1 MDSSK
6 HQRDQNLE
14 YTFSESQVMKIGII
28 GLPFVGKTTVFN
40 ALTCAQARVGE
51 FSLGAKEANRG
62 VVKVPDERVY
72 KLASLYNPKK
82 VTSAEVE
89 YIDVAGLVKETKEKG
104 SEGEFYHSLREVD
117 ELAHV
122 VRVFQDEN
130 VMHVSGSVDPKRDI
144 KDLELDLILIDLDI
158 VEKRLKR
165 LEKTVTSSKAE
176 EEKREL
182 QILQRFKESLDQGIP
197 LRELDLSLDEE
208 KLIRGYAFLSLKPM
222 LLILNIDEKQNSQR
236 EKLEAE
242 FSEMAKRK
250 KIAVGSIC
258 GKLEMELSQLEEKD
272 RKLFMQ
278 DLGVGELAIQRVIDI
293 SYKLLDLISFF
304 TANENEVKAWPV
316 PSGTRAIKAAGVVHT
331 DMERGFIKA
340 EVITFDKLWE
350 LSSIHKAKEKGELR
364 LEGKEY
370 VVQDGDVIFFR
381 FNV

>member
-1 MDSSK
+1 
-6 HQRDQNLE
+6 
-14 YTFSESQVMKIGII
+14 MKIGII

-40 ALTCAQARVGE
+40 ALTFAQAKVGE
-51 FSLGAKEANRG
+51 FSLGVKEANRG
-62 VVKVPDERVY
+62 IVKVPDERVHR
-72 KLASLYNPKK
+72 LASLYNPKK
-82 VTSAEVE
+82 VTPAEVE

-122 VRVFQDEN
+122 VRIFQDEN

-144 KDLELDLILIDLDI
+144 KDLDLDLILIDLDI

-165 LEKTVTSSKAE
+165 LEKTVTSSKSE
-176 EEKREL
+176 EDKREL

-197 LRELDLSLDEE
+197 LRELELSPDEE
-208 KLIRGYAFLSLKPM
+208 KLIRGYAFLSLKPI
-222 LLILNIDEKQNSQR
+222 LLILNIDEKQNSQM
-236 EKLEAE
+236 EKLEVE
-242 FSEMAKRK
+242 FSEMAQHKNT
-250 KIAVGSIC
+250 AVCSIC

-272 RKLFMQ
+272 RDAFMEE
-278 DLGVGELAIQRVIDI
+278 LGIKELAVERVIDI
-293 SYKLLDLISFF
+293 SYKLLALISFF

-316 PSGTRAIKAAGVVHT
+316 PSGIKAIKAAGVVHT

-350 LSSIHKAKEKGELR
+350 LGSIHKAKEKGELR

>member
-1 MDSSK
+1 
-6 HQRDQNLE
+6 
-14 YTFSESQVMKIGII
+14 MKIGII

-40 ALTCAQARVGE
+40 ALTSAQAQVGE
-51 FSLGAKEANRG
+51 FSLGIKEANRG
-62 VVKVPDERVY
+62 VVKVPDDRVY

-82 VTSAEVE
+82 VTPAEVE

-122 VRVFQDEN
+122 VRVFKDGN

-144 KDLELDLILIDLDI
+144 KDLDLDLILIDLDI

-182 QILQRFKESLDQGIP
+182 QILQRFKESLEKGIP
-197 LRELDLSLDEE
+197 LRELALSSDEE

-222 LLILNIDEKQNSQR
+222 LLILNLDEEQNSQR
-236 EKLEAE
+236 EKLESE
-242 FSEMAKRK
+242 YTEMAQHKNT
-250 KIAVGSIC
+250 AVCSIC

-272 RKLFMQ
+272 RAAFME
-278 DLGVGELAIQRVIDI
+278 DLGVKELAVDRVIDI
-293 SYKLLDLISFF
+293 SYKLLNLISFF
-304 TANENEVKAWPV
+304 TANENEVRTWAV
-316 PSGTRAIKAAGVVHT
+316 PSGIKALKAAGTVHT

-340 EVITFDKLWE
+340 EVMTFDKLWE
-350 LSSIHKAKEKGELR
+350 LGSIHKAKEKGVLK
-364 LEGKEY
+364 LEGKDY

>member
-1 MDSSK
+1 
-6 HQRDQNLE
+6 
-14 YTFSESQVMKIGII
+14 MKIGII

-40 ALTCAQARVGE
+40 ALTSAQARVGE
-51 FSLGAKEANRG
+51 FSLGVKEANRG
-62 VVKVPDERVY
+62 IVKVPDDRVY

-82 VTSAEVE
+82 VTPAEVE
-89 YIDVAGLVKETKEKG
+89 YIDVAGLVKETKQKG

-144 KDLELDLILIDLDI
+144 KDLDLDLILIDLDI

-182 QILQRFKESLDQGIP
+182 QILHRFKESLDQGIP
-197 LRELDLSLDEE
+197 LRELELTPDEE

-222 LLILNIDEKQNSQR
+222 LLILNMDEKQNSQR
-236 EKLEAE
+236 EKLEVE
-242 FSEMAKRK
+242 FSEIAKRK
-250 KIAVGSIC
+250 RTTVCSIC

-272 RKLFMQ
+272 RKAFME
-278 DLGVGELAIQRVIDI
+278 DLGLKELAIERVIDI
-293 SYKLLDLISFF
+293 SYKLLDLVSFF
-304 TANENEVKAWPV
+304 TANENEVKGWPV
-316 PSGTRAIKAAGVVHT
+316 PSGTKAIKAAGTVHT

-350 LSSIHKAKEKGELR
+350 LGSIHKAKEKGELR

>member
-1 MDSSK
+1 
-6 HQRDQNLE
+6 
-14 YTFSESQVMKIGII
+14 MKIGII

-40 ALTCAQARVGE
+40 ALTSAQAKVGE
-51 FSLGAKEANRG
+51 FSLGVKEANRG

-82 VTSAEVE
+82 VTPAEVE

-130 VMHVSGSVDPKRDI
+130 VMHVSGSVAPKRDI
-144 KDLELDLILIDLDI
+144 KDLDLDLILIDLDI

-165 LEKTVTSSKAE
+165 LEKTVASSKAE

-197 LRELDLSLDEE
+197 LREMELTPDEE
-208 KLIRGYAFLSLKPM
+208 RLIRGYAFLSLKPM

-236 EKLEAE
+236 EKLESE
-242 FSEMAKRK
+242 YSEMAQHKNTA
-250 KIAVGSIC
+250 ICSIC

-272 RKLFMQ
+272 RDAFME
-278 DLGVGELAIQRVIDI
+278 DLGVKELAIERVIDI

-304 TANENEVKAWPV
+304 TANENEVRTWPV
-316 PSGTRAIKAAGVVHT
+316 LSGIKAIKAAGTVHT

-350 LSSIHKAKEKGELR
+350 LGSIHKAKGKGELR
-364 LEGKEY
+364 LEGKDY

>member
-1 MDSSK
+1 
-6 HQRDQNLE
+6 
-14 YTFSESQVMKIGII
+14 MKIGIV

-40 ALTCAQARVGE
+40 TLTFAQARVGE
-51 FSLGAKEANRG
+51 FSLGVKEANRG
-62 VVKVPDERVY
+62 IVKVPDERVH

-82 VTSAEVE
+82 VTPAEVE

-104 SEGEFYHSLREVD
+104 SEGGFYHSLREVD

-144 KDLELDLILIDLDI
+144 KDLDLDLILIDLDI

-182 QILQRFKESLDQGIP
+182 LILQRFKESLDQGIP
-197 LRELDLSLDEE
+197 LRELELSPDEE

-222 LLILNIDEKQNSQR
+222 LLILNIDEKQNNQR

-250 KIAVGSIC
+250 KTAMCSIC
-258 GKLEMELSQLEEKD
+258 GKLEMELSQLEEED
-272 RKLFMQ
+272 RDAFME
-278 DLGVGELAIQRVIDI
+278 DLGVRELAVERVIDI

-304 TANENEVKAWPV
+304 TTNENEVKAWPV
-316 PSGTRAIKAAGVVHT
+316 PSGIKAIKAAGVVHT

-350 LSSIHKAKEKGELR
+350 LGSIHKAKEKGELR

>member
-1 MDSSK
+1 
-6 HQRDQNLE
+6 
-14 YTFSESQVMKIGII
+14 MKIGII

-40 ALTCAQARVGE
+40 ALSSAQAKVGE
-51 FSLGAKEANRG
+51 FSLGVKEANRG
-62 VVKVPDERVY
+62 IVKVPDERVY

-82 VTSAEVE
+82 VTPAEVE

-122 VRVFQDEN
+122 VRVFQDEK
-130 VMHVSGSVDPKRDI
+130 VMHVSGSVDSKRDI
-144 KDLELDLILIDLDI
+144 KDLDLDLILIDLDI

-165 LEKTVTSSKAE
+165 LEKTVASSKVE

-182 QILQRFKESLDQGIP
+182 QILQRFKQSLEQGTP
-197 LRELDLSLDEE
+197 LRELELSADEE

-222 LLILNIDEKQNSQR
+222 LLILNMDEEQNDQR
-236 EKLEAE
+236 KRLETE
-242 FSEMAKRK
+242 YSELAKHK
-250 KIAVGSIC
+250 KTAVCSIC

-272 RKLFMQ
+272 RYAFME
-278 DLGVGELAIQRVIDI
+278 DLGVKELAVERVIDI

-304 TANENEVKAWPV
+304 TANENEIKAWPV
-316 PSGTRAIKAAGVVHT
+316 PSGTRAIKAAGTVHT

-340 EVITFDKLWE
+340 EVITFDKLRE
-350 LSSIHKAKEKGELR
+350 LGSVPKAKEKGELR
-364 LEGKEY
+364 LEGKDY